1 MWFDDVG
8 MAVMVHSRRHH
19 AGALEWEGT
28 VEQDAD
34 LSAARVVVL
43 GATPSALARDP
54 GRVLRRIE
62 RAHLSALTAGSRPQV
77 VAIQRSLS
85 LRRGA

>member
-1 MWFDDVG
+1 
-8 MAVMVHSRRHH
+8 MVHSRRHH
-19 AGALEWEGT
+19 AGALDWEKT

-34 LSAARVVVL
+34 LSAARVVVV
-43 GATPSALARDP
+43 GVTPSALARDP

-62 RAHLSALTAGSRPQV
+62 RAYQSARSAGSRPQV
-77 VAIQRSLS
+77 VAVERGLG